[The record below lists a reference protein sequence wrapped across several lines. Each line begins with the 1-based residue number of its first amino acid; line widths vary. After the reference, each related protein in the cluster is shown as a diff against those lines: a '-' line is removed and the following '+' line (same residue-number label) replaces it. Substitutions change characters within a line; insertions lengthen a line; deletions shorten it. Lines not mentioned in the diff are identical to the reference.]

1 MNVAGQIVN
10 HRLVGIPF
18 VESPNCGGPL
28 KPELLVLHYTVSWPG
43 SAVIAAFR
51 KPALRASAHLVL
63 DLDGSWTQ
71 MVSFN
76 RQAWHAGESEWE
88 GRPKL
93 NTWSLGIEIVNPGPV
108 FPGETVTIDYNRR
121 TWKGGHKL
129 ADPARLPPKCP
140 PTWKHWATYTAEQIA
155 ALESVCRLLAT
166 EYKLRAIVAHSDIAP
181 GRKFDP
187 GPMLPI
193 EQIREHAL
201 AVSDTSPSP
210 PPRAPI
216 APPLDP
222 SRLPVLSV
230 GPFDPETAPYVE
242 VLQSRLNETGTVPP
256 LGVDGHFGPKTHD
269 AVRMFKR
276 SRALEAGAIVDSLT
290 WRELLREVA

>member
-1 MNVAGQIVN
+1 MMSSQVVN

-28 KPELLVLHYTVSWPG
+28 KPELIVLHYTVSWPG
-43 SAVIAAFR
+43 SAVVAAFR

-71 MVSFN
+71 MVAFN

-88 GRPKL
+88 GKPKL

-108 FPGETVTIDYNRR
+108 FPGETVTLDVNKRV
-121 TWKGGHKL
+121 WKGAHKL
-129 ADPARLPPKCP
+129 ADPARLPAKCP
-140 PTWKHWATYTAEQIA
+140 PSWKHWATYTAEQIA
-155 ALESVCRLLAT
+155 ALESVCRLLVQ
-166 EYKLRAIVAHSDIAP
+166 EYGLRAIVGHSDIAP
-181 GRKFDP
+181 GRKYDP

-193 EQIREHAL
+193 ERIREHAL

-230 GPFDPETAPYVE
+230 GPVDPDTVAYVE
-242 VLQSRLNETGTVPP
+242 VMQMRLNATGTVPP
-256 LGVDGHFGPKTHD
+256 LIVDGHFGAKSQE
-269 AVRMFKR
+269 AVRMFQR
-276 SRALEAGAIVDSLT
+276 SRFLAVDGVVGVRT
-290 WRELLREVA
+290 WVELLRESR